1 MIYHVELHEIP
12 GQPLCENNH
21 DIFTHE
27 LHNML
32 ILHLWKLDHHCYG
45 YMINH
50 IFYSE
55 KENKLK
61 WFV

>member
-1 MIYHVELHEIP
+1 MLNYMKYQVNLRVKTIMII
-12 GQPLCENNH
+12 
-21 DIFTHE
+21 IFTHE

-50 IFYSE
+50 IFYS
-55 KENKLK
+55 
-61 WFV
+61 

>member
-50 IFYSE
+50 IFYS
-55 KENKLK
+55 
-61 WFV
+61 